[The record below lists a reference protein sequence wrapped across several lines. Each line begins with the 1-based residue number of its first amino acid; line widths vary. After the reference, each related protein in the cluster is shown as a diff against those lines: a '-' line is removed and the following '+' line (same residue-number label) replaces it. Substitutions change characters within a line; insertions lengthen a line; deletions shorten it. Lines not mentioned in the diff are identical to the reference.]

1 MKIATSPIEPVAVM
15 TMTWRIVE
23 PVTNL
28 AVSAPLRTVT
38 AEGRSEASWSPA
50 WRQLSAGSATFSA
63 WPSLS
68 MPLGFAASA

>member
-28 AVSAPLRTVT
+28 AV
-38 AEGRSEASWSPA
+38 
-50 WRQLSAGSATFSA
+50 
-63 WPSLS
+63 
-68 MPLGFAASA
+68 